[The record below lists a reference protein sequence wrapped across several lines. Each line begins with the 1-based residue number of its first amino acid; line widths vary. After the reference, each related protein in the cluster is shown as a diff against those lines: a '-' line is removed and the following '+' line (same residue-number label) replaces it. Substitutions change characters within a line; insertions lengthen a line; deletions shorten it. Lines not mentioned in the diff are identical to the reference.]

1 MKQFL
6 NKRNAILVTVILLVS
21 TITIFGIIEDKR
33 GIFHNKEYTANNEP
47 SYEKQEHEI
56 SALTKDY
63 KTIKYKISY
72 VLIYNQNNKT
82 EINEEMFRVL
92 NDIRQFMIKH
102 NYKELIR
109 NDYKMIFENISYN
122 KRLNKLKN
130 NNKIL
135 IYNLEIY
142 V

>member
-1 MKQFL
+1 MKQFFK
-6 NKRNAILVTVILLVS
+6 KRNTILVAVILLVS

-63 KTIKYKISY
+63 KTIRYKISY

-92 NDIRQFMIKH
+92 NEIRQFIIEH
-102 NYKELIR
+102 PYKELIKD
-109 NDYKMIFENISYN
+109 DYKMIFENISYN

-130 NNKIL
+130 SNKIL
-135 IYNLEIY
+135 MYNLEIY
-142 V
+142 I

>member
-33 GIFHNKEYTANNEP
+33 GVFHNKEYTANNEP
-47 SYEKQEHEI
+47 SYERQEHEI

-102 NYKELIR
+102 HYKDLIR
-109 NDYKMIFENISYN
+109 NDYKMIFENITYN

-130 NNKIL
+130 SNKIL

-142 V
+142 I